1 VRPSTASSRRCVAAQ
16 LLEGGLLV
24 VEFTTAGGSFGTV
37 APRTSEDAVVDCV
50 RTATAALRFQPA
62 EAQVFTEEYEP

>member
-1 VRPSTASSRRCVAAQ
+1 MRRCAV
-16 LLEGGLLV
+16 LEGGLLV

-50 RTATAALRFQPA
+50 RTATATLRFQPVTP
-62 EAQVFTEEYEP
+62 QVFTEEYEP